1 MVLNIGFLSL
11 GCSKNLCDSENMLGI
26 LAEKGYGIVADP
38 AEADVIVVNTCGFI
52 DSAKQESIDALLEM
66 AEYKKGR
73 CRLLVAAGCMAQR
86 YPDDI
91 RRELPEVDVIIGT
104 TVFDRIAEAIENGLK
119 GKEETLISSIDA
131 DVPEG
136 LPRVRTTA
144 PHTAFLKIAEGC
156 SNHCTYC
163 AIPNIRGKY
172 RSRTIEDILSE
183 AETLAADG
191 VKELIVIAQDTTR
204 YGEDLYGE
212 KRLPELLRRLCEI
225 GGVEWVRVH
234 YSYPEAVTDE
244 LIQTVKSEP
253 KIVKYFDIP
262 VQHGDNNVLKRMG
275 RNTSRE
281 QISALVRRLREE
293 IPTVTL
299 RTSLIAG
306 FPGETEEEFEG
317 LLSLI
322 RELKFDRAGVFAYSQ
337 EEGTAAARLPGQI
350 SEEEKE
356 LRRDKAMELA
366 QSISRERNEKTVG
379 SRLRVLVEGFD
390 GNLWFGRSGGE
401 SPEVDPKIYFG
412 TEDEVNIGDFIEV
425 EIVDFDEYDLYGK
438 QVEEE
443 KQ

>member
-1 MVLNIGFLSL
+1 MINIGFLSL

-26 LAEKGYGIVADP
+26 LAERGYGIVADP

-52 DSAKQESIDALLEM
+52 DSAKQESIDSLLEM

-104 TVFDRIAEAIENGLK
+104 TVFDKIAEAIENGLK

-144 PHTAFLKIAEGC
+144 RHTAFLKIAEGC

-172 RSRTIEDILSE
+172 RSRTVEDILSE
-183 AETLAADG
+183 AEALAADG

-212 KRLPELLRRLCEI
+212 KRLPELLRLLCEI
-225 GGVEWVRVH
+225 EGVEWIRVH

-244 LIQTVKSEP
+244 LIQTIKTEP
-253 KIVKYFDIP
+253 KIVKYLDIP
-262 VQHGDNNVLKRMG
+262 VQHGDNSVLKRMG

-281 QISALVRRLREE
+281 QISALVERLREE
-293 IPTVTL
+293 IPGVVI

-306 FPGETEEEFEG
+306 FPGETEEEFES
-317 LLSLI
+317 LLSLL

-337 EEGTAAARLPGQI
+337 EEGTAAARLPGQL

-366 QSISRERNEKTVG
+366 QSISLERNERTVG
-379 SRLRVLVEGFD
+379 LRLRVLVEGFD

-412 TEDEVNIGDFIEV
+412 TEDEPGPGDFIEV

-438 QVEEE
+438 QVKEE
-443 KQ
+443 KI

>member
-1 MVLNIGFLSL
+1 MLNIGFLSL

>member
-1 MVLNIGFLSL
+1 MQQ
-11 GCSKNLCDSENMLGI
+11 NLCDSENMLGI